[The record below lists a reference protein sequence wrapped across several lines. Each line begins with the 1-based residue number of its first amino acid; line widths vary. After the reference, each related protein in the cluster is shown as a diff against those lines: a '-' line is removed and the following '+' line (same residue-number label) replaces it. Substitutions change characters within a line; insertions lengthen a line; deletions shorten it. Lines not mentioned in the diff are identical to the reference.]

1 MNRLKKELKRR
12 NIIKQAADGFD
23 LIELNS
29 FLVGIDKNYI
39 LIYSTCNV
47 IDDTISLYD
56 FNFNLVGRQNVI
68 PDYNCMS
75 FESCFD
81 PWDVYIY

>member
-1 MNRLKKELKRR
+1 MNRLKKELKKR
-12 NIIKQAADGFD
+12 NIIKQDISGFD

-75 FESCFD
+75 FNSCYD